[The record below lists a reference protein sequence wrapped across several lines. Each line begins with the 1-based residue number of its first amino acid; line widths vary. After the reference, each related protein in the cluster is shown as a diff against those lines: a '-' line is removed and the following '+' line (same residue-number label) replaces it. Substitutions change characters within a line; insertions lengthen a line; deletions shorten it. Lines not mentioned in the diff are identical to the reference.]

1 MSLTEP
7 SELSAAGDREYFGG
21 RTVVVTG
28 GLGFI
33 GSALAMR
40 LGRAGAEVHTV
51 SRRPLESAGKARH
64 WRADLGDSDAVVK
77 LAREVKPHFVFHLAS
92 HVMGAPDLHHVL
104 PAFRSNLQTTVNLLC
119 ALTDVGCRRMIITGS
134 LVEPE
139 SGTRTI
145 PNSPYAAAKWAAS
158 DYARM
163 FHGLYGF
170 PVAIARV
177 FMVYGPGQQDETKL
191 VPYVIRSVLHGET
204 PKITSGKH
212 CIDWIFVEDVVS
224 GLMKLAVA
232 SGVDGKSVDLGS
244 GFVIATRE
252 LVDKICTLMKTQ
264 IQPAY
269 GALTDRPL
277 EPLRV
282 ANTEESHRLIDWA
295 PRIQLA
301 EGLRRTID
309 WYGRRDLGNAGL
321 NAGGSERSTRSDA
334 NLTK

>member
-7 SELSAAGDREYFGG
+7 SERSAGGNREAFDG
-21 RTVVVTG
+21 RTVLVTG

-33 GSALAMR
+33 GSALAMH
-40 LGRAGAEVHTV
+40 LKQAGAEIHTV
-51 SRRPLESAGKARH
+51 SRRPLESLGEGRH
-64 WRADLGDSDAVVK
+64 WRADLSDAHAVVQ
-77 LAREVKPHFVFHLAS
+77 LVRAVRPHFVFHLAS

-104 PAFRSNLQTTVNLLC
+104 PTFQSNLQTTVNLLS
-119 ALTDVGCRRMIITGS
+119 ALAEVGCGRMIITGS

-139 SGTRTI
+139 NSARMI

-163 FHGLYGF
+163 FHALYGF
-170 PVAIARV
+170 PAAIARV

-191 VPYVIRSVLHGET
+191 VPYVIRSVLRGEV

-212 CIDWIFVEDVVS
+212 CIDWIFVEDVVC
-224 GLMKLAVA
+224 GLTKLAAA

-244 GFVIATRE
+244 GFVIATKE
-252 LVDKICTLMKTQ
+252 LVDEICMLMKTE

-269 GALTDRPL
+269 GALPDRPI

-282 ANTEESHRLIDWA
+282 ANTKESLRLIDWS
-295 PRIQLA
+295 PKIQLA

-309 WYGRRDLGNAGL
+309 WYGRHDVGNAGL
-321 NAGGSERSTRSDA
+321 RWSKLE
-334 NLTK
+334 